1 MPAQSFLGLGQSERA
16 WGGAAGAGGP
26 LLRAGLR
33 ELEGPP
39 LGRASALG
47 VEWGFC
53 KIEPTHF
60 L

>member
-1 MPAQSFLGLGQSERA
+1 MGLGVQEDA
-16 WGGAAGAGGP
+16 
-26 LLRAGLR
+26 LLRVGLR